1 MAVGFPVKDDYA
13 TGDVLTAANMN
24 DFAGTLNTVPSTIGA
39 YAAAKNKFING
50 DFRISQRG
58 TTFTIGASGYV
69 MDRFFY
75 GVLGSTPTGTIS
87 QQTFTPGTAPVAGY
101 EGSNFARINQTADNG
116 CTQINFRQRI
126 EDVRT
131 FAGQTVTFSFWAKAD
146 AACNLTS
153 VSATQNFGSGG
164 SASVSTTVTLN
175 SVALTTAWTRYTG
188 TVAIPSISG
197 STIGSASFLEL
208 RINLPVSGAL
218 SRNGTYDFWGWQL
231 EAGSIATP
239 FQTATGT
246 IQGELAAAQRYY
258 QFVGGVANRFPFT
271 QGYNAAGAVDSASFS
286 FPVQM
291 RVSPTG
297 TVNGTWE
304 VTNCTQ
310 PIVEWINTQGYALR
324 ATVTALGNFFYYPN
338 STDDTITFSAE
349 L

>member
-1 MAVGFPVKDDYA
+1 MTRARDVADTQDNLGGAVPPFV
-13 TGDVLTAANMN
+13 
-24 DFAGTLNTVPSTIGA
+24 AGKSKI
-39 YAAAKNKFING
+39 ING

-75 GVLGSTPTGTIS
+75 GVLGAVPTGTIS

-116 CTQINFRQRI
+116 STQINFRQSI

-146 AACNLTS
+146 AACDLTS
-153 VSATQNFGSGG
+153 VLATQNFGTGG
-164 SASVSTTVTLN
+164 SSSVNTTVTLN

-188 TVAIPSISG
+188 TVSIPSISG
-197 STIGSASFLEL
+197 LTIGTSSFLQI
-208 RINLPVSGAL
+208 RVNLPTSGGL

-231 EAGSIATP
+231 EAGSTATP

-246 IQGELAAAQRYY
+246 LQGELALCQRYY
-258 QFVGGVANRFPFT
+258 YLHASGTTLPIGLATSYSTTLSIAWVSLPVTMRTTPTIVSTTGSNYYVIDIASAGPATNALTIGAASTTSVRLDGSYTGLVLGQAGYLRTNNASSSLAFT
-271 QGYNAAGAVDSASFS
+271 S
-286 FPVQM
+286 
-291 RVSPTG
+291 
-297 TVNGTWE
+297 
-304 VTNCTQ
+304 
-310 PIVEWINTQGYALR
+310 
-324 ATVTALGNFFYYPN
+324 
-338 STDDTITFSAE
+338 E